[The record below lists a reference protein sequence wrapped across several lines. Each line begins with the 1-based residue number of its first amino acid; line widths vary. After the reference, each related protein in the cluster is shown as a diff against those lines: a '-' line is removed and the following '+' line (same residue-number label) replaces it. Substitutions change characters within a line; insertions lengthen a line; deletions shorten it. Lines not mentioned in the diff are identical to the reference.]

1 MKRNRCIEEKEVI
14 ELYKTESIKTIAKK
28 LNTYDNKISSILK
41 KNGIKPKRKF
51 KGWKK
56 VNDTFFDIID
66 TEEKAYILGFFIAD
80 GCIKMEKD
88 KNGEIT
94 HSRLCFSNSIDDE
107 EIINHIHSVIC
118 PENKM
123 IYTHNTKDGANRKPQ
138 ITLQWTSKHMKDV
151 LVNKYKITPRK
162 TYDLNFE
169 FPIDTIPENLFRHFV
184 RGYID
189 GDGTFNCERLGFV
202 FNSKKFAQQII
213 NFFKKEFEKNKP
225 FVEDFIYRIYEIEGK
240 TTKYY
245 KVSFS
250 AGKGRRKLYEK
261 ILYENSTIFLKRKR
275 NGFNKKRI
283 KKKILC

>member
-28 LNTYDNKISSILK
+28 LNTYDSKISSILK

-123 IYTHNTKDGANRKPQ
+123 IYIHNTKDGANRKPQ
-138 ITLQWTSKHMKDV
+138 ITLQWTSKHMKEI
-151 LVNKYKITPRK
+151 LVEKYHIKPRK
-162 TYDLNFE
+162 TYDDDFE
-169 FPIDTIPENLFRHFV
+169 MPKNVIPKELFRHCV

-189 GDGTFNCERLGFV
+189 GDGTFSAGEIRFV
-202 FNSKKFAQQII
+202 FNSKPFALQIVD
-213 NFFKKEFEKNKP
+213 FFKEIFDENQDIVEKFSYRLKE
-225 FVEDFIYRIYEIEGK
+225 IQGK
-240 TTKYY
+240 TVKYY
-245 KVSFS
+245 RLYLPI
-250 AGKGRRKLYEK
+250 GNGRRKLYEH
-261 ILYENSTIFLKRKR
+261 ILYNNSTIFLNRKR
-275 NGFNKKRI
+275 YGLY
-283 KKKILC
+283 KKKIRRK